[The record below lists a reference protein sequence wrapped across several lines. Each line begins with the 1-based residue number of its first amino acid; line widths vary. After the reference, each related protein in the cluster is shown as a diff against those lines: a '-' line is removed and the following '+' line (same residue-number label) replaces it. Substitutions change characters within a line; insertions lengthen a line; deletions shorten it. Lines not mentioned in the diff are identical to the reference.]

1 YALLEDIP
9 EPLIQ
14 AFLSAEDRRFYQH
27 AGLDFRGLARALR
40 ANFQSGTVVQG
51 GSTITQQVAKSFL
64 DDQERTLERKIREA
78 ILSLRMES
86 RLGKAAI
93 LEIYLNK
100 IFLGHG
106 AYGVRAAASRYFD
119 KRLDELTLAEAALI
133 ANLAQAPSR
142 WSPVINPDLALRRR
156 SQVLGDM
163 VEAGYL
169 DPEQAAA
176 AEREPIVLA
185 STRDP
190 FRWRVPFYAE
200 HVRQIVQRQLG
211 DEAVLTDGLTI
222 ESAANLAL
230 DAAAE
235 RSVDAAT
242 RRLDRRQGWRGPV
255 ANLRQASAREQLR
268 ARMQ

>member
-1 YALLEDIP
+1 TPTPRPTLTSAWAGSTRCWPTWSSSRTRRSRASATTPKILRWMAAEGTPRRELVWVTNPARAGLIGWLFRYAAVVVFLVVVGAALGGRAAYRYFAADLPNLDAVSSYREQAPGVTRIHAADGTLLAELAREHRSYAPLEDIP

-106 AYGVRAAASRYFD
+106 AYGVRAAASRY
-119 KRLDELTLAEAALI
+119 
-133 ANLAQAPSR
+133 
-142 WSPVINPDLALRRR
+142 
-156 SQVLGDM
+156 
-163 VEAGYL
+163 
-169 DPEQAAA
+169 
-176 AEREPIVLA
+176 
-185 STRDP
+185 
-190 FRWRVPFYAE
+190 
-200 HVRQIVQRQLG
+200 
-211 DEAVLTDGLTI
+211 
-222 ESAANLAL
+222 
-230 DAAAE
+230 
-235 RSVDAAT
+235 
-242 RRLDRRQGWRGPV
+242 
-255 ANLRQASAREQLR
+255 
-268 ARMQ
+268 